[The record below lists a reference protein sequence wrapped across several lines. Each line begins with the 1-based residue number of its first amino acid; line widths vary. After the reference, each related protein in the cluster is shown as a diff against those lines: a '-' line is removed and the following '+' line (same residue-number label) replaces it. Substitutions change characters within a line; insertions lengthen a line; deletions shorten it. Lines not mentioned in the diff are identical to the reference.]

1 MNLPIELLVVL
12 GLAVLAQ
19 AANVDLANN
28 TIILLVLLIALGA
41 YNTNT
46 NCNACSACNQRSY
59 L

>member
-28 TIILLVLLIALGA
+28 TIILLVLLVALGA
-41 YNTNT
+41 YDTNT
-46 NCNACSACNQRSY
+46 NCNSCTTCNQRSY
-59 L
+59 I

>member
-1 MNLPIELLVVL
+1 MNFPIELLVVL

-19 AANVDLANN
+19 AANIDLANN
-28 TIILLVLLIALGA
+28 TVILLVLLIALGA

-46 NCNACSACNQRSY
+46 NCNTCTTCNQRSY

>member
-19 AANVDLANN
+19 AANIDLANN
-28 TIILLVLLIALGA
+28 TVILLVLLIALGS
-41 YNTNT
+41 YNNNT
-46 NCNACSACNQRSY
+46 NCNTCTTCNQRSY